1 MQDLEGRKECIAAGL
16 KGIFV
21 VIYSLHF
28 IHRRMEVQRGYGTCQ
43 RSPSELASGQTGAP
57 V

>member
-1 MQDLEGRKECIAAGL
+1 MQDLEGRKECIAARL